1 MNFHCQ
7 ATQCDP
13 LGPVLSEKS
22 ELDAAKAME
31 RIANG
36 QGNPVNPN
44 PVNPHIHGGAIQV
57 GDFAAPRY

>member
-1 MNFHCQ
+1 MSFHCQ
-7 ATQCDP
+7 SQCDA

-22 ELDAAKAME
+22 ELNAAKAME

-44 PVNPHIHGGAIQV
+44 PVSPLCHGGEFKV
-57 GDFAAPRY
+57 GDFTAPRY

>member
-1 MNFHCQ
+1 MTVHYQ
-7 ATQCDP
+7 AECGP
-13 LGPVLSEKS
+13 LAPVSKES
-22 ELDAAKAME
+22 ELNAAKAME

-44 PVNPHIHGGAIQV
+44 PVNPICHGGDFKV